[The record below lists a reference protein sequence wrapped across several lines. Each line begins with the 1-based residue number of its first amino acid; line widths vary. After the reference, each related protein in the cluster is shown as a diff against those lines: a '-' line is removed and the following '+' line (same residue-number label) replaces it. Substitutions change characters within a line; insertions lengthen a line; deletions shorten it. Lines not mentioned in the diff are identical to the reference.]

1 MKLQEWLGKTAQ
13 TSGPIQNL
21 AKFFFT
27 KNQMKTG
34 LFHNNLQSLV
44 DSLSQLSPDEVDGY
58 DEIWRLHNT
67 EGKNLEDIL
76 ADPKYT
82 EKTRAAVKETANG
95 ARRYLV
101 NEHIVM
107 NDVTGVRGLDG
118 KIHIYTSKGAV
129 ADIVLAA
136 RDRLRKATRD
146 FGNALDAS
154 DRLKRWLDRVDANRG
169 RMAQQLK
176 QGLDQARQA
185 VKTAEDRTENIKR
198 VTTDEKGKEH
208 VSTFGKKGEAYDRLV
223 APGGLI
229 EQVVQAM
236 EEGRMDEAMTLLKPL
251 RDRLSE
257 WGDKS
262 VDATEAQAF
271 QGIAA
276 QLDSLDKL
284 MERRK
289 KVDAELHNRMVGEE
303 KITTRLKNEDV
314 VRRRAEK
321 KEMQDRHTQE
331 RKDLRAQK
339 RLAKGRVKQA
349 RDKRMAD
356 LDAAYQRNVDV
367 LYTRADQAA
376 ERATK
381 AQADA
386 IYKQT
391 KREHNAMRSVWFE
404 AKNREN
410 LKYDKMELA
419 GELDVA
425 KEEPKLMKRQQREA
439 DELAKNQK
447 WWELFHGSMAEEMKN
462 YNDTLDEFKKAVED
476 NPTDNYQ
483 PMELALFMQHLM
495 DHEKSARL
503 IDETEQK
510 LTKDWD
516 ESRLDALHK
525 NPDLLKEQVW
535 LYARDV
541 YLHPDNYEPDLVNFT
556 NQVMNDVIDSGTKEL
571 KVLIAQGYD
580 PLWLPRADVNDRQK
594 SAIHVEV
601 GKGTPHIDAAHER
614 IHDLAPTRHDT
625 FLGVSKDMAQA
636 LSRDAHI
643 EMVVDYLMPLGIT
656 GKELEGQLHNIP
668 GWEDIDVGKATS
680 LAYDAV
686 ALKKLGLT
694 RFDSEATFG
703 FMPPTWAGE
712 AVYLP
717 TGLANGLQKMMDLEK
732 SGDKGPFDKINQVF
746 RYSIL
751 GLSPRYTAHIL
762 FGGTF
767 LLALR
772 STPYMPLMIG
782 KAFRSMKNGD
792 NPEEIYRQPTQ
803 EGFSR
808 MQQALTAKASASGQ
822 QLSLFQIQEHIEKT
836 QHVLLSKASG
846 YHYVKAAADLNF
858 KFTRWVTRF
867 QTSIAYWDYYAKAER
882 KGYFIN
888 PETGEK
894 MAMTKERAAEEGM
907 NHVLQVFG
915 DLRSMSPLE
924 RQIAKNVLP
933 FYGWTRHILKYV
945 LSMPVDH
952 PWRAVVLALIAYE
965 NSADVPKGL
974 PERIQF
980 LFFLGSPDKEGNVS
994 AIDTRFMDPLR
1005 DVANYASLG
1014 GWIQGLNPVFLAP
1027 AAMMDP
1033 QLVYGST
1040 SLYPNLT
1047 YNDMY
1052 GIETAGAQGNLLTG
1066 LQQVVPQLGAL
1077 GSAMQAAGNYRQAAS
1092 NPNSFYKSIFNSLN
1106 IPFAQV
1112 QKINVKQIAAH
1123 DAQARYEVAKQAS
1136 QNAFSSGDFG
1146 SLAGYKTVP
1155 NPLNPDYEITPQALE
1170 AVYNQAIAEYPGQQP
1185 INVIT
1190 PPQSPFGY

>member
-1 MKLQEWLGKTAQ
+1 MSAPKSNVEAFTQNWNKSVAWAQTQGISASSYIPVYQMDSQRLASGYSPMSAAERNIGILAAANPNNVPSAPSDNPRPSNVFGNARHDLASIVTGLEPSHLISGLFDTVKNTVEDLAHPSRLEGKNFEATLGNWFQNTLLSFVPGVYDLGSFMSADAKAGTAAGFAALADHPLLSLLDLMPADEGVGSLLAKTGLGLGAAKMAGVDLTEGTAAHALLANGSVVKSLTTALGNQTWFLKDKPGINPADASQGILEQQNISMKLQEWLGKTAQ

-154 DRLKRWLDRVDANRG
+154 DRLKRWLDRVDANTG

-185 VKTAEDRTENIKR
+185 VKTAEDRTENIKQ

-289 KVDAELHNRMVGEE
+289 KVDTELHNRIVGEE
-303 KITTRLKNEDV
+303 EITTRLKNEDV

-321 KEMQDRHTQE
+321 KEMQDRHVQE

-339 RLAKGRVKQA
+339 KLAKGRVKQA

-808 MQQALTAKASASGQ
+808 MQQALTAHASASGQ
-822 QLSLFQIQEHIEKT
+822 QLG
-836 QHVLLSKASG
+836 LS
-846 YHYVKAAADLNF
+846 
-858 KFTRWVTRF
+858 
-867 QTSIAYWDYYAKAER
+867 
-882 KGYFIN
+882 
-888 PETGEK
+888 
-894 MAMTKERAAEEGM
+894 
-907 NHVLQVFG
+907 
-915 DLRSMSPLE
+915 RS
-924 RQIAKNVLP
+924 R
-933 FYGWTRHILKYV
+933 
-945 LSMPVDH
+945 
-952 PWRAVVLALIAYE
+952 
-965 NSADVPKGL
+965 
-974 PERIQF
+974 
-980 LFFLGSPDKEGNVS
+980 
-994 AIDTRFMDPLR
+994 
-1005 DVANYASLG
+1005 
-1014 GWIQGLNPVFLAP
+1014 
-1027 AAMMDP
+1027 
-1033 QLVYGST
+1033 ST
-1040 SLYPNLT
+1040 SRRPSTSCCPKLRAITTSRRLPT
-1047 YNDMY
+1047 S
-1052 GIETAGAQGNLLTG
+1052 TSSSPAG
-1066 LQQVVPQLGAL
+1066 
-1077 GSAMQAAGNYRQAAS
+1077 
-1092 NPNSFYKSIFNSLN
+1092 
-1106 IPFAQV
+1106 
-1112 QKINVKQIAAH
+1112 
-1123 DAQARYEVAKQAS
+1123 
-1136 QNAFSSGDFG
+1136 
-1146 SLAGYKTVP
+1146 
-1155 NPLNPDYEITPQALE
+1155 
-1170 AVYNQAIAEYPGQQP
+1170 
-1185 INVIT
+1185 
-1190 PPQSPFGY
+1190 